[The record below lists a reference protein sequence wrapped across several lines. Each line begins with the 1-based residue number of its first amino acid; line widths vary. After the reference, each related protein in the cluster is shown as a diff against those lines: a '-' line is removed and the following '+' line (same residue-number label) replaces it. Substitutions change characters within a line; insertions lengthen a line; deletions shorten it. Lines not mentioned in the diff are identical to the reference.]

1 MPTNTKAAPSVPQV
15 RWEDVRETLN
25 RKLGEGSSGQV
36 WVASYF
42 NSLIAVKVVRIDRT
56 DGEPAGRAGG
66 VCIYAATRSD
76 AVKVVRFDRTRMS
89 WSLLPCTA
97 A

>member
-1 MPTNTKAAPSVPQV
+1 MSQV

-56 DGEPAGRAGG
+56 DGESCW
-66 VCIYAATRSD
+66 VC
-76 AVKVVRFDRTRMS
+76 S
-89 WSLLPCTA
+89 WGLRLCKI
-97 A
+97 